1 MGKKNVNL
9 ALVAFHGLMSTG
21 GAVAVVP
28 AFETWTYYFGV
39 SMDTASY
46 LGSAQVCDLS
56 AKTLHHVTRVKQM
69 EFVR

>member
-28 AFETWTYYFGV
+28 AFETWTHYFDV

-46 LGSAQVCDLS
+46 LGSAQVCSS
-56 AKTLHHVTRVKQM
+56 AKPHTMRIVLSR
-69 EFVR
+69 